1 MAVWSIV
8 KFSELGDDL
17 RIDAE
22 FYHPEFIN
30 MRTKLKEKSIPI
42 RNIAQI
48 IYGTTPS
55 GAKFYDYGIPF
66 IRSHDFKNGFVRN
79 TFVYCSKEH
88 NKNNKKSQA
97 KPNDV
102 LIAAVGAT
110 IGEVAKIPF
119 WIKET
124 QINQNVALLKIKD
137 NNIVSGAF
145 LASFLMSRFGNF
157 QLGCLTTGNAQQ
169 YLNSFQI
176 GRINVYIPTKKQNI
190 LISKLWE
197 KAEYLYNYSLSL
209 LSTAESLLLSELGL
223 DKLEL
228 PKTKW
233 NIRNYS
239 ETEEVERMDGE
250 YFLPKYYALLE
261 KIKNSKFG
269 FAPLLSKVKHKSKMM
284 KPREDKEYEYIELAD
299 VDQSIGTITEA
310 SKIIGAELPSRAR
323 MPLEARNVILSSVEG
338 SIDKVAIIPEELNN
352 AIGSTGFFVFE
363 EKEYTS
369 ELLLVLLRLDILKE
383 QFVREARGTILTA
396 INQNSLSNIIVPEV
410 PEPLMKE
417 ISDKVREAHSARK
430 EAKKLLEEAKHKV
443 EEMILKE

>member
-8 KFSELGDDL
+8 KFSELGKSSRLDP
-17 RIDAE
+17 E
-22 FYHPEFIN
+22 YYHPFFLDFINKQKEKPKLVEFIIFPN
-30 MRTKLKEKSIPI
+30 RKFYKEKGNIFDYIEISRVSTSVGLYNTIEIYEEDAPSRAQYIVEEGDILVSKVRPNRSAICMIRKLKRKTVCSSGFAVI
-42 RNIAQI
+42 RANNI
-48 IYGTTPS
+48 
-55 GAKFYDYGIPF
+55 
-66 IRSHDFKNGFVRN
+66 
-79 TFVYCSKEH
+79 SKEY
-88 NKNNKKSQA
+88 
-97 KPNDV
+97 
-102 LIAAVGAT
+102 L
-110 IGEVAKIPF
+110 F
-119 WIKET
+119 
-124 QINQNVALLKIKD
+124 
-137 NNIVSGAF
+137 AF
-145 LASFLMSRFGNF
+145 LKTRIITNLLYRETTASMYPAITDNDLKNLPFPIPRKEFENEIKNF
-157 QLGCLTTGNAQQ
+157 VIEAFNKLD
-169 YLNSFQI
+169 F
-176 GRINVYIPTKKQNI
+176 
-190 LISKLWE
+190 SK
-197 KAEYLYNYSLSL
+197 SL

-239 ETEEVERMDGE
+239 ETEEEGRIDGE
-250 YFLPKYYALLE
+250 YFLPKYYALL
-261 KIKNSKFG
+261 KQIKNSKFG
-269 FAPLLSKVKHKSKMM
+269 SAPLLSKVKHKSKMM

-323 MPLEARNVILSSVEG
+323 MPLKARNVILSSVKG

-396 INQNSLSNIIVPEV
+396 TNQNSLSNIIVPEV
-410 PEPLMKE
+410 PEPLMQE
-417 ISDKVREAHSARK
+417 ISDKVRESHSARK

-443 EEMILKE
+443 EEMILEDDEKTV